1 MDANNESEPG
11 YFLLSAWCTHTK
23 RWLDMKPR
31 FVSPGDAEQAVA
43 ERGIYRVVFVREGR
57 RLPGEP
63 FAWVGE
69 TDGDADNVVPRR

>member
-1 MDANNESEPG
+1 MAANDDWEPG

-43 ERGIYRVVFVREGR
+43 ERGIYRVLFVREGR
-57 RLPGEP
+57 RLLGEP
-63 FAWVGE
+63 FAWIGE
-69 TDGDADNVVPRR
+69 NDGDADHLAARR

>member
-1 MDANNESEPG
+1 MTAKNEPEPG
-11 YFLLSAWCTHTK
+11 YFLLSAWCTHAK

-31 FVSPGDAEQAVA
+31 FISPGDAEQAVT

-69 TDGDADNVVPRR
+69 NED